1 MKKIFKPLC
10 VMLCALVTMTSCL
23 SNSDEDT
30 TVYSDMAIS
39 AFTLGTLNRY
49 THSTSSDTGND
60 TIIKSTLTG
69 SNYKMAI
76 DQNRYRIYN
85 QDLLPSGTDLAHV
98 TISGVSTVNNAIVT
112 LKSLTSDSIRFFSTS
127 DSIDFTTPRVF
138 RVFPTDGVGYRDY
151 TVSLLVDESAG
162 LSFEWKKVDTRADL
176 QGWSANHL
184 VAFGDSV
191 RLVDQSVVTS
201 DDCAYRLNGT
211 NVECSEDLENW
222 TVMGVAALKQL
233 LGVGTKGIFALGT
246 DGMMKRSED
255 NGATWLDETLDED
268 ATLLPVSDIAM
279 TSWDYT
285 PLDSTDYLL
294 MVGND
299 VQGQVRVWRKIS
311 QYGGAVKGGKWVYMP
326 VDLNNPYALPVQQH
340 LSLTYYNNKVLAL
353 GSNKVIYQSA
363 DQGITWKES
372 SAYALPSGLQ
382 GTAMSLAADS
392 QNRLWLV
399 TDAGEVWLGKKR

>member
-1 MKKIFKPLC
+1 MKKLFKPLC
-10 VMLCALVTMTSCL
+10 VMLGALVTMTSCL
-23 SNSDEDT
+23 GNGDDDT
-30 TVYSDMAIS
+30 TVYSDMAIT

-69 SNYKMAI
+69 SNYNMAI
-76 DQNRYRIYN
+76 DQSSYRIFN

-98 TISGVSTVNNAIVT
+98 TISSVSTLNNAIVT

-138 RVFPTDGVGYRDY
+138 RVFPTNMEGYRDY
-151 TVSLLVDESAG
+151 TVTLSVDESAG
-162 LSFEWKKVDTRADL
+162 LSFEWNKVDTRADL
-176 QGWSANHL
+176 QGLSENHL

-191 RLVDQSVVTS
+191 RLVDQNVVTA
-201 DDCAYRLNGT
+201 DNCAFRLNGA
-211 NVECSEDLENW
+211 NVERSEDLDNW
-222 TVMGVAALKQL
+222 TVMGTAALKQL
-233 LGVGTKGIFALGT
+233 VGVGTKGLFALGT

-268 ATLLPVSDIAM
+268 ASLLPVSDIAM

-299 VQGQVRVWRKIS
+299 AQNQVRVWRKIN
-311 QYGGAVKGGKWVYMP
+311 QYGGVSKGGKWVYMP
-326 VDLNNPYALPVQQH
+326 VDLNNPYALPVLQH
-340 LSLTYYNNKVLAL
+340 LSLAYYNNMVLAL
-353 GSNKVIYQSA
+353 GSDKVIYQSA

-372 SAYALPSGLQ
+372 SKYALPTDLQ
-382 GTAMSLAADS
+382 GTVMSLAADS
-392 QNRLWLV
+392 QNRLWVV
-399 TDAGEVWLGKKR
+399 TDAGEVWLGKK

>member
-1 MKKIFKPLC
+1 MKKLFKPLC
-10 VMLCALVTMTSCL
+10 VMLSALLTMTSCL
-23 SNSDEDT
+23 GNSDDDT

-69 SNYKMAI
+69 SNYNMAI
-76 DQNRYRIYN
+76 DQIGYRIYN

-98 TISGVSTVNNAIVT
+98 TISSVSTVNNGYVT

-138 RVFPTDGVGYRDY
+138 RVFPTDMVGYRDY
-151 TVSLLVDESAG
+151 TVSLLVDENAG

-176 QGWSANHL
+176 QGWTGKHL
-184 VAFGDSV
+184 VTFGDSV
-191 RLVDQSVVTS
+191 RLVDQNVVAS
-201 DDCAYRLNGT
+201 DDCAFRLDGT
-211 NVECSEDLENW
+211 NVERSEDMENW
-222 TVMGVAALKQL
+222 TVMGTSALKQL
-233 LGVGTKGIFALGT
+233 IGKGTKGLFALGS

-255 NGATWLDETLDED
+255 EGATWQDETLDED
-268 ATLLPVSDIAM
+268 ASLLPVSDIAM

-299 VQGQVRVWRKIS
+299 AQSQVRIWRKIN
-311 QYGGAVKGGKWVYMP
+311 QYGSVSKGGKWVYMP

-340 LSLTYYNNKVLAL
+340 LSLAYYNNMVLAL
-353 GSNKVIYQSA
+353 GSDKVIYQSA

-372 SAYALPSGLQ
+372 STYALPSGLQ
-382 GTAMSLAADS
+382 GTVISLAADS

-399 TDAGEVWLGKKR
+399 TDGGEVWLGKKW

>member
-1 MKKIFKPLC
+1 MKKVFKPLC
-10 VMLCALVTMTSCL
+10 VMLSALVTMTSCL
-23 SNSDEDT
+23 GNSDEDT

-69 SNYKMAI
+69 SNYNMAI
-76 DQNRYRIYN
+76 DQNTYRIYN
-85 QDLLPSGTDLAHV
+85 QDLLPSGTDVAHV
-98 TISGVSTVNNAIVT
+98 TISNVSTVNNAIVT

-138 RVFPTDGVGYRDY
+138 RVFPTDMVGYRDY
-151 TVSLLVDESAG
+151 TVSLLVDENAG
-162 LSFEWKKVDTRADL
+162 LSFEWKKVDTRDDL
-176 QGWSANHL
+176 QGWTSDHL
-184 VAFGDSV
+184 VTFGDSV
-191 RLVDQSVVTS
+191 RLVDQNVVTS
-201 DDCAYRLNGT
+201 NDCAYRLNGT
-211 NVECSEDLENW
+211 NVERSEDLENW
-222 TVMGVAALKQL
+222 FTMGTAALKQL
-233 LGVGTKGIFALGT
+233 VGVGTKSLFALGA

-268 ATLLPVSDIAM
+268 AALLPASDIAM
-279 TSWDYT
+279 TVWNYT

-299 VQGQVRVWRKIS
+299 AQSQVRVWRKIS
-311 QYGGAVKGGKWVYMP
+311 QYGGVAKGGKWVYMP

-340 LSLTYYNNKVLAL
+340 LSLTYYNNVVLAL
-353 GSNKVIYQSA
+353 GSDKVVYQSA
-363 DQGITWKES
+363 DQGITWKAS
-372 SAYALPSGLQ
+372 STYALPSGLQ
-382 GTAMSLAADS
+382 GTVMSLAADS